1 MFNIPL
7 ININFLKYIREI
19 ENVIDFKQHGRKGGG
34 GKKKDV
40 SVTKRGKMG
49 TSRRNYQSSVEI
61 NLSLHWFYFLD
72 SDIGREDSRQSLN
85 QSDAMI

>member
-1 MFNIPL
+1 MSGK
-7 ININFLKYIREI
+7 LKTLQTL
-19 ENVIDFKQHGRKGGG
+19 NNMGGG
-34 GKKKDV
+34 REKEGRCQCNEK
-40 SVTKRGKMG
+40 GKMG

>member
-1 MFNIPL
+1 MG
-7 ININFLKYIREI
+7 
-19 ENVIDFKQHGRKGGG
+19 GRGEGGKG
-34 GKKKDV
+34 GKKEDV

-49 TSRRNYQSSVEI
+49 TSRRNYQSSVEMS
-61 NLSLHWFYFLD
+61 LSLRWFYFLD

>member
-1 MFNIPL
+1 MG
-7 ININFLKYIREI
+7 
-19 ENVIDFKQHGRKGGG
+19 GRGEGGG
-34 GKKKDV
+34 GRKKKDV

-49 TSRRNYQSSVEI
+49 TSRRNYQSSDEI
-61 NLSLHWFYFLD
+61 NHSLHWFYFLD